1 MDPEFTLPYHL
12 SLVFCA
18 GDAWPTRGISN
29 IEFLC
34 ERRSA
39 PENDV
44 NSQISLKTVSFTVVR
59 SAMIC
64 LGSDLYIYN
73 YVSSRIRVNV
83 IKQSSGKNKINKLK
97 KRDIVICFTVVI
109 PLIFQ
114 CVSIYELC
122 KYGTLNSRNKRL
134 K

>member
-12 SLVFCA
+12 SLVFHA

-39 PENDV
+39 PENDL
-44 NSQISLKTVSFTVVR
+44 NSQISLKTDSCTVVR

-64 LGSDLYIYN
+64 LGSDLCIYN
-73 YVSSRIRVNV
+73 YVSSRMRVNV
-83 IKQSSGKNKINKLK
+83 IKLSSGKNKISKLK
-97 KRDIVICFTVVI
+97 NRDIIICFTVVI
-109 PLIFQ
+109 SLTFQ
-114 CVSIYELC
+114 MCFDPSIMQVWNTEFP
-122 KYGTLNSRNKRL
+122 K
-134 K
+134 